1 MFLERDITGQIID
14 SLKPNKVVLI
24 LGARRTGKT
33 ELMNHIL
40 NSVKEKTLIL
50 NGDDLS
56 SHSLLEERTAENYIS
71 LLGDNKII
79 AIDEAQKIDNIGLK
93 LKLMVDTVPSIKI
106 LASGSSAFDLSNKLG
121 EPLTGRKRTFKLS
134 PFSQSEYSKVE
145 SIVETKSRLKERL
158 VFGCYPELLELKSRN
173 EKSAYLSELVN
184 SYLLKDILE
193 FDGIRNAKKI
203 LDLLKLIAYQIGKE
217 VSLSELGNNLGL
229 HKDTVAKY
237 LDLLSKVFVVYRLDG
252 YSKNLRKEVS
262 KMSRWYFYDNGIRN
276 AIINNLNDLSLR
288 NDQGDLWENYILS
301 ERVKYQNYNNLLVSN
316 YFWRTYQKQEIDW
329 IEERE
334 GQLYASEVKWNPK
347 KLARVPKTFM
357 DAYPESE
364 FQIINPDNYL
374 KWIL

>member
-121 EPLTGRKRTFKLS
+121 EPLTGRKRTFKLF

-334 GQLYASEVKWNPK
+334 GQLYASEVKWNSK